1 MSATVAHKQS
11 DLDTRIREAEMYQS
25 MGLLEASLEIY
36 CHLLS
41 DSKISDLQMEE
52 NIQGRITS
60 LRTQI
65 QELEKE
71 EVGTVPQKELSILQA
86 SIIAD
91 ETPETLMESA
101 AALKELGLFK
111 ESVIEYEKAFTKD
124 PFAPDLVNRLMNCLC
139 QLLTPRQIVDHLS
152 NLIHAYLLRSLNKP
166 GLFSPWGLSS
176 KNWGKRIMRLNCINL
191 LLKWVKG
198 TKKLS

>member
-11 DLDTRIREAEMYQS
+11 DLNTKIREAEMYQS

-41 DSKISDLQMEE
+41 DSKISDLQIEE
-52 NIQGRITS
+52 NIQSRATS

-71 EVGTVPQKELSILQA
+71 EVGTVSQKELSILQA
-86 SIIAD
+86 SIVAD

-111 ESVIEYEKAFTKD
+111 E
-124 PFAPDLVNRLMNCLC
+124 
-139 QLLTPRQIVDHLS
+139 LS
-152 NLIHAYLLRSLNKP
+152 LIH
-166 GLFSPWGLSS
+166 
-176 KNWGKRIMRLNCINL
+176 I
-191 LLKWVKG
+191 
-198 TKKLS
+198 